1 MAPILQETSRTL
13 FPWADL
19 AGTGDEFPTALGRST
34 EVWLLYNSD
43 QCLEAG
49 VGFETRDKSR
59 GVESGVERKLCYFKS
74 DLSATG
80 KASDGFEPTQHRL
93 WSARRNSTIL

>member
-1 MAPILQETSRTL
+1 MAPILQESSRTL

-19 AGTGDEFPTALGRST
+19 ADMGDAFPTTALGRST

-59 GVESGVERKLCYFKS
+59 GVESGVERKL
-74 DLSATG
+74 
-80 KASDGFEPTQHRL
+80 
-93 WSARRNSTIL
+93 